1 MSELI
6 MSLALTIT
14 PVLAKALG
22 AAVLKI
28 SGPMVLGNLF
38 DFQKA
43 VRAESAPLIVLD
55 LTDVPYMDSAALGS
69 VVNAHVSCVNR
80 NRRLALVGIS
90 ERVATL
96 LKVTQVD
103 KVLAIYPTLSEALQ
117 AAGGTASSA

>member
-1 MSELI
+1 MGLT
-6 MSLALTIT
+6 LTIT
-14 PVLAKALG
+14 AGPAEAPG

-28 SGPMVLGNLF
+28 SGPMILSNLF

-43 VRAESAPLIVLD
+43 VRAESAPLVVLD
-55 LTDVPYMDSAALGS
+55 LADVPYMDSAALGS

-80 NRRLALVGIS
+80 SRRLALVGVC

-117 AAGGTASSA
+117 AAGTPSN